1 MLNFG
6 FFWITDHK
14 NIVLSIYSKIYLS
27 KADMDLGIRIN
38 GQSKEDQCLKSIKMT
53 ILIKTAGQKQI
64 KAQEMGAAL
73 FPL

>member
-1 MLNFG
+1 
-6 FFWITDHK
+6 
-14 NIVLSIYSKIYLS
+14 
-27 KADMDLGIRIN
+27 MDLGIRIN

-53 ILIKTAGQKQI
+53 ILTKTAGEKQI

>member
-1 MLNFG
+1 
-6 FFWITDHK
+6 
-14 NIVLSIYSKIYLS
+14 
-27 KADMDLGIRIN
+27 MDLGIRIN

-53 ILIKTAGQKQI
+53 ILIKTAGEKQI